1 MRVLDADYLVVGAG
15 ASGMAFTDTLVTE
28 SDADVLMVERR
39 HRPGGHW
46 NDGYPFVRLHQ
57 PSAYYGVNSRAL
69 GRDSIDELGPNTGFY
84 ERASGAEIC
93 DYYQRVLDE
102 HLLASGQVRFLGM
115 HDYMGRRSGEHQLV
129 NLLTGEMTSVRVR
142 RRLVD
147 ATYLETSLPS
157 THTPSFDVE
166 PDARLVTP
174 KGLVGLTRP
183 GSGYTVIGAGKTSM
197 DTCNWLLDNGVPPEA
212 IRWIRPRD
220 PWTLERLFWQPQSL
234 LPWLIEGVSRQVEAA
249 AGAADATDLFG
260 RLEDCGQFIRL
271 DPELQ
276 PATFRGAILSEAE
289 RERLREIDNVVRQ
302 GRVLRLATDKIVL
315 KEGSI
320 ATDAGQVHVDCT
332 AAGLNRAPVRPVF
345 EPDRVTLQWLQWGVL
360 PFSAALIGFI
370 EATRDSDTDKN
381 RLCPPS
387 PPLGEAVDWVR
398 ALYVTQRSQVTW
410 QSDPDIALWMDR
422 SRLNL
427 ARGIGEH
434 LDDPRMRSSLGRYTA
449 NLEPAL
455 ANLERLCNEVAPP
468 LTI

>member
-1 MRVLDADYLVVGAG
+1 
-15 ASGMAFTDTLVTE
+15 MAFTDTLVTE
-28 SDADVLMVERR
+28 SDADVVMVERR

-69 GRDSIDELGPNTGFY
+69 GHDSIDEHGPNSGFY

-102 HLLASGQVRFLGM
+102 HLLASGQVRFFGM
-115 HDYMGRRSGEHQLV
+115 HDYMGRKSGEHQLL
-129 NLLTGEMTSVRVR
+129 NRLTGEVTTVRVR
-142 RRLVD
+142 RKLVD

-166 PDARLVTP
+166 PNARLVTP
-174 KGLVGLTRP
+174 NELVGLTMP
-183 GSGYTVIGAGKTSM
+183 GSGFTVIGAGKTSM
-197 DTCNWLLDNGVPPEA
+197 DTCNWLLDTGVPPDA

-220 PWTLERLFWQPQSL
+220 AWTLERSFWQPQSL

-249 AGAADATDLFG
+249 AEAADAADLFG
-260 RLEDCGQFIRL
+260 RLEDCGQLMRL
-271 DPELQ
+271 DPEVQ

-289 RERLREIDNVVRQ
+289 RDRLHEIDNVVRQ
-302 GRVLRLATDKIVL
+302 GRVVHIATDEIVL
-315 KEGSI
+315 TEGSI
-320 ATDAGQVHVDCT
+320 ATDAGQVYVDCT

-370 EATRDSDTDKN
+370 EATRHSDADKN

-387 PPLGEAVDWVR
+387 PPLGEAIDWVR

-410 QSDPDIALWMDR
+410 QSDPDIAPWMER

-427 ARGIGEH
+427 ARGISEH
-434 LDDPRMRSSLGRYTA
+434 LDDPRMLSSLGRYTA
-449 NLEPAL
+449 HLEPAL
-455 ANLERLCNEVAPP
+455 ANLERLCDQIEPP
-468 LTI
+468 RAI

>member
-28 SDADVLMVERR
+28 SNAAVLMVDRR

-102 HLLASGQVRFLGM
+102 HLLASGQVRFFGM
-115 HDYMGRRSGEHQLV
+115 HDYMGRRAGEHQLV
-129 NLLTGEMTSVRVR
+129 NRLTGEVTTVRVR
-142 RRLVD
+142 HKLVD

-166 PDARLVTP
+166 PNARLVTP
-174 KGLVGLTRP
+174 NELVGMTMP

-220 PWTLERLFWQPQSL
+220 AWTLERLFWQPQSL

-249 AGAADATDLFG
+249 AEAADAADLFG
-260 RLEDCGQFIRL
+260 RLEDCGQFMRL
-271 DPELQ
+271 DPEVQ

-302 GRVLRLATDKIVL
+302 GRVVRLATDEIVL

-320 ATDAGQVHVDCT
+320 ATDGGQVYVDCS

-370 EATRDSDTDKN
+370 EATRDSDADKN

-387 PPLGEAVDWVR
+387 PPLGEAIDWVR

-410 QSDPDIALWMDR
+410 QSDPVIASWMER

-427 ARGIGEH
+427 ARGISEH
-434 LDDPRMRSSLGRYTA
+434 LDDPRMQSSLGRYTS

-455 ANLERLCNEVAPP
+455 ANLERLCNQGEPP